1 MSDGPHRSLPLR
13 KSWRELA
20 KRGDQLAYDS
30 DQVAEAAKNAL
41 ASDFKNEVAYPL
53 VKALKD
59 IFAGRDNSLGILEIA
74 ALQLEEVRPLAAG
87 SVFGMNAVAWSIQLV
102 HEGRLGMEA
111 FYDAIGLAA
120 KERGLANTRSV
131 EEHYVRE
138 SNQRRADSVSA
149 RLQGAISGLSES
161 ELGSTLVNPQPAR
174 SRARQKRTGLGDGV
188 PL

>member
-1 MSDGPHRSLPLR
+1 MSDGPHRSLPMR
-13 KSWRELA
+13 KPWRELA
-20 KRGDQLAYDS
+20 KRADKLVYDS
-30 DQVAEAAKNAL
+30 GQVADAAKDAL
-41 ASDFKNEVAYPL
+41 ASDFKNEVSYPL

-74 ALQLEEVRPLAAG
+74 TLQLEEVRSLAAG

-102 HEGRLGMEA
+102 NEGRLGMDA

-120 KERGLANTRSV
+120 KERGFANARSV

-138 SNQRRADSVSA
+138 SNQRRASGVSA
-149 RLQGAISGLSES
+149 RLQGALSGLSENQ
-161 ELGSTLVNPQPAR
+161 LGLMLANPQPAR